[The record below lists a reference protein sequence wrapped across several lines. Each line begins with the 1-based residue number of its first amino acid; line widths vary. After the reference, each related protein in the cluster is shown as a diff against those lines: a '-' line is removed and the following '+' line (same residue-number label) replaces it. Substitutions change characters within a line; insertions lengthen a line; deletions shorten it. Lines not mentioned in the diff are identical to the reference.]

1 MTERTQSRSRLV
13 ASIAVLSAL
22 AFVLSLTVQLPFPLA
37 SYLYLELWEI
47 PAYLALFVYGLRPAL
62 AVAFVVLFLVQI
74 FSPGPLPTGPLYNFI
89 AVIST
94 MIGAIIVTKVAGTPT
109 RSSVTLGLAVVITS
123 AVARI
128 LLMTVVNYLV
138 LPYPYPIGFSIP
150 PSALPPILVVTAIFN
165 AVVALYSVT
174 LALLIASRVTPSPIF
189 ILSKRLWS

>member
-1 MTERTQSRSRLV
+1 MTQSTPSRSRVV

-22 AFVLSLTVQLPFPLA
+22 AFVLSFTVQLPFPLA

-47 PAYLALFVYGLRPAL
+47 PAYLALFAYGLRPAL

-74 FSPGPLPTGPLYNFI
+74 FTPGPLPTGPLYNFI

-94 MIGAIIVTKVAGTPT
+94 MVGAIIVTKVARMTSY
-109 RSSVTLGLAVVITS
+109 SSVTVSVAVVTLS

-128 LLMTVVNYLV
+128 LLMTLVNALV

-165 AVVALYSVT
+165 AVVAIYSVT
-174 LALLIASRVTPSPIF
+174 LALLLASRVTPSPISL
-189 ILSKRLWS
+189 LSKRLWS

>member
-1 MTERTQSRSRLV
+1 MTEKTQSRSRLV

-94 MIGAIIVTKVAGTPT
+94 MIGAIIVTKVAGTTT
-109 RSSVTLGLAVVITS
+109 RSSVTLGLAVVILS
-123 AVARI
+123 AVSRI
-128 LLMTVVNYLV
+128 LLMTVVNSLV

-174 LALLIASRVTPSPIF
+174 LALLIAARVTPSPIF
-189 ILSKRLWS
+189 ILTRRLWS